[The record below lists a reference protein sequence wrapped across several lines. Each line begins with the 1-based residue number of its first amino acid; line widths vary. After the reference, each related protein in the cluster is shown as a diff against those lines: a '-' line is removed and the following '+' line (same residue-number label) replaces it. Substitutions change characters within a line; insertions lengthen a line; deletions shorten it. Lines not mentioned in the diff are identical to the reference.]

1 MNAAAIVLRVL
12 RNRTGATSAAE
23 ALPGAVVGLLA
34 VWLAGKAGVS
44 LTDVEIGAVI
54 AAGPVISSH
63 IIGTIRHALQEL
75 REWTNKPGPTPP
87 NGYGTSITDDA
98 RK

>member
-1 MNAAAIVLRVL
+1 MNVAAIVLRVL
-12 RNRTGATSAAE
+12 RNRAGATSAAE

-54 AAGPVISSH
+54 ASGPVISSWA
-63 IIGTIRHALQEL
+63 IGTARRVYQEF
-75 REWTNKPGPTPP
+75 RSWANKPGPTTPDA
-87 NGYGTSITDDA
+87 YGASITDDA

>member
-63 IIGTIRHALQEL
+63 IIGTIRHIYQDFRAWAN
-75 REWTNKPGPTPP
+75 RPGPVPHDAHGDSLDT
-87 NGYGTSITDDA
+87 A